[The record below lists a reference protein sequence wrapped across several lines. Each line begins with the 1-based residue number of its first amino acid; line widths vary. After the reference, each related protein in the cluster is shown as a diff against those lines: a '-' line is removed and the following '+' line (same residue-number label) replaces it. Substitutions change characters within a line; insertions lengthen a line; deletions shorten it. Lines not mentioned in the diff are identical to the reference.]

1 MKAAAV
7 GNSNFRHCAALPC
20 HVAVLK
26 MQGHI
31 FVLNCLDRW
40 TCAWLGG
47 DSLGAL
53 KLTGRAVNLKC
64 AATYQDIKWPG
75 QVHFH
80 LPGESEYIMWQAI

>member
-7 GNSNFRHCAALPC
+7 GNSNFRHCAALPG
-20 HVAVLK
+20 HVAALK

-31 FVLNCLDRW
+31 FALNCLDRW

-47 DSLGAL
+47 DGLYAL
-53 KLTGRAVNLKC
+53 NLAGRAVNLKC
-64 AATYQDIKWPG
+64 TATYQDIKWPG
-75 QVHFH
+75 QVQFP